1 MIFVMCE
8 MVEFLTNVLTFGCE
22 LILLESLH
30 NMKRVPVTRSG
41 FRVAPT
47 RAPREAGGSVPLPEG
62 GRVTP

>member
-8 MVEFLTNVLTFGCE
+8 MVEFQTNVLTFGCE

-41 FRVAPT
+41 VAPT

>member
-8 MVEFLTNVLTFGCE
+8 MVEFLYNDVLTFGCE

-41 FRVAPT
+41 VAPT